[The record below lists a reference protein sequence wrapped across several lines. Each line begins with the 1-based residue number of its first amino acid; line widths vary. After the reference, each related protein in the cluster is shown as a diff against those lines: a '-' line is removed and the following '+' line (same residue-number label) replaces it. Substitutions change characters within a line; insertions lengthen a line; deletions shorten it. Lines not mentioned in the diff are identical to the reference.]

1 MRQKQIVKGLNNSQR
16 IRVIVNGVG
25 FGGTIS
31 DVLLNSMCFTEQRV
45 AVWRALEV
53 IARENI
59 TGYGGQNRVYD
70 SKMQVETVSFQVDL
84 V

>member
-1 MRQKQIVKGLNNSQR
+1 MNRKQIIKGLKNSQR

-31 DVLLNSMCFTEQRV
+31 DMLDSMCFTEQRV
-45 AVWRALEV
+45 AVWCALET
-53 IARENI
+53 IAREGI
-59 TGYGGQNRVYD
+59 TGYGGQNRLYD
-70 SKMQVETVSFQVDL
+70 GKMQAQTVSFQVDL

>member
-1 MRQKQIVKGLNNSQR
+1 MRQKQIVRGLNNSQR

-25 FGGTIS
+25 FGGTIDEILS
-31 DVLLNSMCFTEQRV
+31 SMCFTEQRV

-53 IARENI
+53 IARERI

-70 SKMQVETVSFQVDL
+70 GKMQVETVSFQVDL

>member
-16 IRVIVNGVG
+16 IRVIVNNVG
-25 FGGTIS
+25 FGGTIGEILS
-31 DVLLNSMCFTEQRV
+31 SMCFTEQRV

-53 IARENI
+53 MAREGI

-70 SKMQVETVSFQVDL
+70 DKMQVETISFQVDL

>member
-1 MRQKQIVKGLNNSQR
+1 MNRKQIVKGLNNSQR
-16 IRVIVNGVG
+16 IRVIVNNVG
-25 FGGTIS
+25 FGGTIGEI
-31 DVLLNSMCFTEQRV
+31 LNSMCFTEQRV

-53 IARENI
+53 MAREGI

-70 SKMQVETVSFQVDL
+70 DKMQVETVSFQVNL

>member
-16 IRVIVNGVG
+16 IRVIVNNVG
-25 FGGTIS
+25 FGGTIGEILS
-31 DVLLNSMCFTEQRV
+31 SMCFVEQRV

-53 IARENI
+53 MARENI